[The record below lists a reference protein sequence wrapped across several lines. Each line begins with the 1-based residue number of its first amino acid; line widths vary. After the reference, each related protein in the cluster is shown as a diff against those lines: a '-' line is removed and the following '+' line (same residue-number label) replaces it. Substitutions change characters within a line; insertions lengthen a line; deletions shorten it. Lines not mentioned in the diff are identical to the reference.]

1 MKLLVD
7 THCHTLASGH
17 AYSTIKEMADYASQI
32 GMKIIAMTDHGPSLP
47 GAPHIYHFSNLRV
60 IPEYISGVRILKGVE
75 ANILSYDGELDM
87 PEKFLSKLELVIAG
101 FHDGCLIPGSVEE
114 NTSAVISAMK
124 NPLVDVIAHPGNP
137 QYPIDIEQVVA
148 CAIETGTLIE
158 INNSSFGNARK
169 GSEANC
175 RNIALEAKKKG
186 ALLTTGSDSHIC
198 FHVGKLDKVLQ
209 LFEDVG
215 IGEDLVVSASPQRL
229 IDFLNK
235 KGKKINYGVP
245 VPIV

>member
-1 MKLLVD
+1 LKLLVD

-32 GMKIIAMTDHGPSLP
+32 GMKVIGMTDHGPSLP
-47 GAPHIYHFSNLRV
+47 GAPHIYHFGNLRV
-60 IPEYISGVRILKGVE
+60 LPEYISGVRILKGVE
-75 ANILSYDGELDM
+75 ANIMSYDGVLDM
-87 PEKFLSKLELVIAG
+87 PERFLSKLELVIAG
-101 FHDGCLIPGSVEE
+101 FHDGCLMPGSVEE

-124 NPLVDVIAHPGNP
+124 NPLVDIIAHPGNP
-137 QYPIDIEQVVA
+137 QFPIDIERVVE
-148 CAIETGTLIE
+148 CAVETGTLIE

-169 GSEANC
+169 GSEENC
-175 RNIALEAKKKG
+175 RIVALEAKKKG

-198 FHVGKLDKVLQ
+198 FHVGKFDKVLK

-215 IGEDLVVSASPQRL
+215 ITEELVISSNPQKL

-235 KGKKINYGVP
+235 KGKNINYGIAI
-245 VPIV
+245 PIV

>member
-32 GMKIIAMTDHGPSLP
+32 GMKIIGMTDHGPSMP
-47 GAPHIYHFSNLRV
+47 GGPHIYHFGNLR
-60 IPEYISGVRILKGVE
+60 ILPEYISGVRILKGVE
-75 ANILSYDGELDM
+75 ANIMNFEGALDM
-87 PEKFLSKLELVIAG
+87 PDKFLSKLELVIAG
-101 FHDGCLIPGSVEE
+101 FHDGCLVPGSVEE
-114 NTSAVISAMK
+114 NTNAIIGAMK
-124 NPLVDVIAHPGNP
+124 NPLVDIIAHPGNP
-137 QYPIDIEQVVA
+137 QFSIDIEKVVD

-169 GSEANC
+169 GSEDNC
-175 RNIALEAKKKG
+175 RLIALEAKKKG

-198 FHVGKLDKVLQ
+198 FHVGKFDKVLR
-209 LFEDVG
+209 LFEDLD
-215 IGEDLVVSASPQRL
+215 IDEKLVVSANPQRL

-235 KGKKINYGVP
+235 KGKKINYGIETP
-245 VPIV
+245 VV

>member
-32 GMKIIAMTDHGPSLP
+32 GMKIIGMTDHGPSLP
-47 GAPHIYHFSNLRV
+47 GGPHIYHFGNLR
-60 IPEYISGVRILKGVE
+60 ILPEYISGVRILKGVE
-75 ANILSYDGELDM
+75 ANIMDFEGALDM
-87 PEKFLSKLELVIAG
+87 PERFLSKLELVLAG
-101 FHDGCLIPGSVEE
+101 FHDGSLVPGSVEE
-114 NTSAVISAMK
+114 NTRAVIAVMK
-124 NPLVDVIAHPGNP
+124 NPLVDIIAHPGNP
-137 QYPIDIEQVVA
+137 QFAIDIERVVD

-169 GSEANC
+169 GSEDNC
-175 RNIALEAKKKG
+175 RLIAMEAKKKG

-198 FHVGKLDKVLQ
+198 FHVGKFDKVLA
-209 LFEDVG
+209 LFEDLD
-215 IGEDLVVSASPQRL
+215 IPEELVVSSSPQKL

-235 KGKKINYGVP
+235 KGKKLNYGISA
-245 VPIV
+245 PIV

>member
-32 GMKIIAMTDHGPSLP
+32 NMKIIGMTDHGPSLP
-47 GAPHIYHFSNLRV
+47 GGPHIYHFGNLRV
-60 IPEYISGVRILKGVE
+60 LPEYISGVRILKGVE
-75 ANILSYDGELDM
+75 ANIMDFEGALDM
-87 PEKFLSKLELVIAG
+87 PERFLSKLELVLAG
-101 FHDGCLIPGSVEE
+101 FHDGCLVPGNVEE
-114 NTSAVISAMK
+114 NTRAVIAAMK

-137 QYPIDIEQVVA
+137 QFPIDIERVVD
-148 CAIETGTLIE
+148 CAVETGTLIE

-169 GSEANC
+169 GSADNC
-175 RNIALEAKKKG
+175 RLIAMEAKKKS

-198 FHVGKLDKVLQ
+198 FHVGKFDKILA
-209 LFEDVG
+209 LFEDLG
-215 IGEDLVVSASPQRL
+215 IDEKLVVSSNPQKL

-235 KGKKINYGVP
+235 KGKKLNYGIST
-245 VPIV
+245 PIV

>member
-32 GMKIIAMTDHGPSLP
+32 GMKIIGMTDHGPSMP
-47 GAPHIYHFSNLRV
+47 GGPHIYHFGNLR
-60 IPEYISGVRILKGVE
+60 ILPEYISGVRILKGVE
-75 ANILSYDGELDM
+75 ANIMNFEGALDM
-87 PEKFLSKLELVIAG
+87 PDKFLSKLELVIAG
-101 FHDGCLIPGSVEE
+101 FHDGCLVPGSVEE
-114 NTSAVISAMK
+114 NTNAIIGAMK
-124 NPLVDVIAHPGNP
+124 NPLVDIIAHPGNP
-137 QYPIDIEQVVA
+137 QFSIDIEKVVD

-169 GSEANC
+169 GSEDNC
-175 RNIALEAKKKG
+175 RLIALEAKKKG

-198 FHVGKLDKVLQ
+198 FHVGKFDKVLQ
-209 LFEDVG
+209 LFEDLG
-215 IGEDLVVSASPQRL
+215 IDEKLVVSANPQRL

-235 KGKKINYGVP
+235 KGKKINYGIETP
-245 VPIV
+245 VV